1 MDETKDVSVVPTAP
15 RRRSKAA
22 KETPIPETEVSETPV
37 PSVPVTEE
45 TELTEEE
52 QNAIEEQKTEISVM
66 DAEAKEES
74 IMTDNA
80 EAEQEEAEKEE
91 KTAETALEAATDAKD
106 VVAGEDEASSKAIE
120 SDMYGNGDASILDT
134 ETDQEASKEQKKDAV
149 REEKEKVLTQ
159 LSLAEVKHTET
170 TQQQIKGI
178 TQASRQKKRE
188 IYSDGDIIPL
198 GESLQFE
205 SEGQKRRNDYMDLV
219 SSKRSMS
226 PITGRIYSITTQD
239 GRICAVINHGYFK
252 VLIPTEKLFS
262 PREKA
267 AIEKTADEGEKV
279 RMRRRFANQRIGSEV
294 DFVVVAVDEENMLAV
309 GDRNRAME
317 IKKQAW
323 YLAHEQNGEP
333 ALKKG
338 TRAEA
343 RVVEASRNILCV
355 EVFGI
360 EYILREHDIAYV
372 QIPDVSAEYPVGTTV
387 PVIFTELERTKTED
401 GIVIHSHVSVKEALP
416 DPRKQEFDGIQIKDV
431 LSAVV
436 TGTNEN
442 GIIVRLGGMIG
453 KQDAMCQ
460 YQKKTTVNGFSANAD
475 IPEIGRRVIV
485 KIRKK
490 EEFDSKQQ
498 PIYRVYGDIIRVM

>member
-1 MDETKDVSVVPTAP
+1 MDETKDVAVVPTTP
-15 RRRSKAA
+15 RRRSKVA
-22 KETPIPETEVSETPV
+22 KVTPVSETEAPETT
-37 PSVPVTEE
+37 VPVTEE
-45 TELTEEE
+45 TEPTTEEKD
-52 QNAIEEQKTEISVM
+52 AIEEQQTEIAAM
-66 DAEAKEES
+66 DAAAKEEAL
-74 IMTDNA
+74 MQGDPDA
-80 EAEQEEAEKEE
+80 EREKEEKEE
-91 KTAETALEAATDAKD
+91 KTAESALEAVAEAKD
-106 VVAGEDEASSKAIE
+106 VVAGEDEASSEAIE
-120 SDMYGNGDASILDT
+120 SEMYGKGNSSILDT
-134 ETDQEASKEQKKDAV
+134 EADPESAKSQKKDAV

-159 LSLAEVKHTET
+159 LSLAEVKKTVT
-170 TQQQIKGI
+170 AQQQIKGI

-198 GESLQFE
+198 GDTLQFE
-205 SEGQKRRNDYMDLV
+205 SEGQKRRNDYMELV
-219 SSKRSMS
+219 SSIRSMS

-239 GRICAVINHGYFK
+239 GRICAVIKYGYFK
-252 VLIPTEKLFS
+252 VLIPSEKLLS
-262 PREKA
+262 QREKA
-267 AIEKTADEGEKV
+267 AIEKTSDEGEKV
-279 RMRRRFANQRIGSEV
+279 RMRRRYANQRIGSEV
-294 DFVVVAVDEENMLAV
+294 DFVVAAVDEESMVAV

-333 ALKKG
+333 ALRKG

-343 RVVEASRNILCV
+343 RVVEASRNMLCV

-360 EYILREHDIAYV
+360 EYILREHDLAYV
-372 QIPDVSAEYPVGTTV
+372 QIPDVSAEYPVGSTV
-387 PVIFTELERTKTED
+387 PVIFTELERTKTDD

-416 DPRKQEFDGIQIKDV
+416 DPRKQEFDGIQLKDV

-460 YQKKTTVNGFSANAD
+460 YQKKTTINGFSANTD

-490 EEFDSKQQ
+490 EEFDSKKQ